1 MTFRSLLGKITPGHL
16 FLLFLHFQGCPSGFP
31 KEDFADRSWRARE
44 GNKQESKSLFI
55 SGTACLFLVW
65 MEKKTKVH
73 GALERTTNGI
83 RTNAA
88 KGNAKVVIPH
98 QWFGQVSSSEKRW
111 GGSRRDPA
119 QEAGGLLYR
128 EPCVMVRELRRA
140 PGQAT
145 ADGLQFAL
153 LKDIFHVMCGKEQ

>member
-1 MTFRSLLGKITPGHL
+1 
-16 FLLFLHFQGCPSGFP
+16 
-31 KEDFADRSWRARE
+31 
-44 GNKQESKSLFI
+44 
-55 SGTACLFLVW
+55 

-73 GALERTTNGI
+73 GALERATNGI

-98 QWFGQVSSSEKRW
+98 QRFGWVSSSEKRW
-111 GGSRRDPA
+111 GGSRQDLV
-119 QEAGGLLYR
+119 QEAGGLLYQ
-128 EPCVMVRELRRA
+128 EPYVMVRELRRA

-145 ADGLQFAL
+145 ADGLQFAP